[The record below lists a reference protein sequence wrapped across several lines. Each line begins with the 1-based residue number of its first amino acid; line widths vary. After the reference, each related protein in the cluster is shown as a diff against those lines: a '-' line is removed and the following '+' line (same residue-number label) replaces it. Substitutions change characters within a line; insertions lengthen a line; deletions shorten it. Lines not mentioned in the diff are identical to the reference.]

1 MFSARSFNAIAPQ
14 RNVHPPARWPTSQR
28 TLNDEPNLTLS
39 CPLTEINEM
48 VWHETGNNA
57 KVRWLTRAS
66 RWFRLE
72 VDVVRTGRL
81 GHLIGFGLVPALPS
95 VPSRRTMIGPCGQS
109 RIINS
114 RRSGSGRA
122 DHQSATFC
130 SSVAATGPFVQRF
143 VVGEWFQQRAQW
155 IWHVGRFLSIF
166 ICFHFFFFHFIH
178 CEARRDLLRSVPLES
193 HYNCRAKFTETDWV
207 RPQQTW
213 QVDSIK
219 VKNSNCNLVF
229 KRQFGGNKSTR

>member
-1 MFSARSFNAIAPQ
+1 
-14 RNVHPPARWPTSQR
+14 
-28 TLNDEPNLTLS
+28 
-39 CPLTEINEM
+39 M
-48 VWHETGNNA
+48 VWHQTGNNA

-95 VPSRRTMIGPCGQS
+95 VPSRRTMICPCGQS

-155 IWHVGRFLSIF
+155 IRHVGRFLSSF
-166 ICFHFFFFHFIH
+166 ICFHFFFHFIH
-178 CEARRDLLRSVPLES
+178 CEARRDLLRSVALES
-193 HYNCRAKFTETDWV
+193 HYNSPFGSDAIGRV
-207 RPQQTW
+207 RPGLPPTW
-213 QVDSIK
+213 KFPQNVEK
-219 VKNSNCNLVF
+219 PKF
-229 KRQFGGNKSTR
+229 F